1 MINNQLLNIDFLK
14 KECEHI
20 HFFGLGFI
28 QLKLDH
34 FVRFHFYSSE
44 LPSYMNEE
52 EIHNHRYD
60 FQSHILKGT
69 LKSEHY
75 EITEGVDYIL
85 EQESCKPGIEVKVEP
100 VLCSIK
106 SVSSHTYNEGEKYK
120 IEHDEFHKV
129 VGIDCVTH
137 VVRGLYMKDNADVI
151 RKVNSEKICPF
162 SKQIPEQELW
172 DIVESM
178 IK

>member
-28 QLKLDH
+28 QLKLNEH
-34 FVRFHFYSSE
+34 QRLHFYSSK
-44 LPSYMNEE
+44 LPSLMNEE

-60 FQSHILKGT
+60 FQSYILKGT

-75 EITEGVDYIL
+75 KVVEGNDYIL
-85 EQESCKPGIEVKVEP
+85 EQESCKPGIDIKVEP
-100 VLCSIK
+100 KLCSIK
-106 SVSSHTYNEGEKYK
+106 HINSHIYNEGSKYK
-120 IEHDEFHKV
+120 IEHDVFHKV
-129 VGIDCVTH
+129 FGIDCITYLM
-137 VVRGLYMKDNADVI
+137 RGLYMKDNADVI

-162 SKQIPEQELW
+162 SKQIPEPELW

-178 IK
+178 IS